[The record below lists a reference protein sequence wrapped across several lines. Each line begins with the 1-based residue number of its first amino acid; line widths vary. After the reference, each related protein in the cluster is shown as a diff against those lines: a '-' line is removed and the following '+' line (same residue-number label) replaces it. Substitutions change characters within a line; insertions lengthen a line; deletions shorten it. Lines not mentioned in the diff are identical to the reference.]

1 MAYEEKKYIE
11 EESDD
16 GLELLLRFARSLV
29 AKWWVIVL
37 TAVIF
42 ALAGF
47 AVAKVTYK
55 EVYSS
60 TIIFNVNNKDK
71 DIAGSAA
78 TYITSSDADASATIA
93 NNFKHL
99 VQNSNDFISLVQA
112 NVKAT
117 TGADF
122 SKESLHG
129 MISVEQVTDS
139 TLLNIQVK
147 SGDAELAYAVANAIQ
162 SVYPGYVEKAFPT
175 ATFVVADSA
184 TKATLVADN
193 STLMYIA
200 LGFVVGAALA
210 CAFILINARIEN
222 RVLSSEDMK
231 KHFNIKIIAS
241 IAKINKKTGKNEKL
255 RLLITDKNVGLP
267 FIETFKLI
275 RTKLENVKLKK
286 GFSVF
291 SVTSSTESEGKT
303 TCSTNIALSLAKSGK
318 SVLLID
324 ADLRKPAVSKL
335 LGLSLENEKGVYD
348 VVCGAKS
355 FEEAVKYVEKYN
367 LYLLVASE
375 PVADPSEI
383 LASAAMENIIK
394 EAKKNFD
401 YVIVDCPPAGLVAD
415 AAIVANYVDSIV
427 FVTTEGRVSVGQVE
441 YALSDLYTTKA
452 ELLGCI
458 YNGADTKPML
468 AVAKKGYGGYGR
480 YGGYGHYGSSYYYG
494 SSSGSDSGKHHRSKT
509 K

>member
-11 EESDD
+11 EEEDD
-16 GLELLLRFARSLV
+16 GLELLLRFARTLI

-37 TAVIF
+37 TAIVF

-55 EVYSS
+55 DVYSS

-78 TYITSSDADASATIA
+78 TYITSSDAAASATIA

-99 VQNSNDFISLVQA
+99 VQNSNDFISLVQE

-117 TGADF
+117 TGADY
-122 SKESLHG
+122 SKQSLHG
-129 MISVEQVTDS
+129 MIGVEQVSDS
-139 TLLNIQVK
+139 TLLNITVK
-147 SGDAELAYAVANAIQ
+147 SADAELAYTVANAIQ

-193 STLMYIA
+193 STLLYIA

-210 CAFILINARIEN
+210 CAFIIINAQIEN

-241 IAKINKKTGKNEKL
+241 IARIKKKTGKNEKL

-324 ADLRKPAVSKL
+324 ADLRKPAVCKL
-335 LGLSLENEKGVYD
+335 LGLNLENEKGVYD
-348 VVCGAKS
+348 VVILNFANCDMVGHTGIFNAAKT
-355 FEEAVKYVEKYN
+355 AVET
-367 LYLLVASE
+367 
-375 PVADPSEI
+375 
-383 LASAAMENIIK
+383 
-394 EAKKNFD
+394 
-401 YVIVDCPPAGLVAD
+401 VDTCV
-415 AAIVANYVDSIV
+415 
-427 FVTTEGRVSVGQVE
+427 GRVEDSVRKMGGVMLLTADHGNADRMVDE
-441 YALSDLYTTKA
+441 DGTPFTAHTTNPVPFCVA
-452 ELLGCI
+452 GYPCELREGGRL
-458 YNGADTKPML
+458 ADIAPTILEIMNIPQPEDMTGVSLIEK
-468 AVAKKGYGGYGR
+468 
-480 YGGYGHYGSSYYYG
+480 
-494 SSSGSDSGKHHRSKT
+494 
-509 K
+509 